1 MKTIYS
7 DNHYQHQGKYE
18 LINGEF
24 LPPFE
29 NVRRMEIILDRI
41 KSASLGEIVAPKDFG
56 LEPIKRI
63 HSERFV
69 SFLQTAHEEWRK
81 LRGDYDAL
89 PLVWPNRGLRM
100 IEPKSIDGKLGY
112 FSYDAGTPITATSW
126 QAMVSSAHVA
136 LDGAEKIMQG
146 EKTLFSLCRPP
157 GHHADSEHFG
167 GYCFFNNA
175 AIAAQYMFD
184 HGAKKVA
191 ILDVDYHHGNGTQ
204 SIFYNRA
211 DVLFVSLHADPHHE
225 YPHFLGYEDES
236 GEGKGSGFNFN
247 YPMPF
252 GTDWDLF
259 GEALELGI
267 KNIREYKPDTL
278 IVSLGV
284 DTYEKDPISHFKLQ
298 HQDFTEMGKRI
309 AALKLPT
316 HFVMEGGY
324 AVEEIGINVVNTLSG
339 FENAM

>member
-7 DNHYQHQGKYE
+7 DDHYHHQGKYE

-29 NVRRMEIILDRI
+29 NVKRMEIILERI
-41 KSASLGEIVAPKDFG
+41 KSTHLGDIILPKDFG
-56 LEPIKRI
+56 LEPLKRV
-63 HSERFV
+63 HTERFV
-69 SFLQTAHEEWRK
+69 NFLQTAHDEWRK
-81 LRGDYDAL
+81 LRGDTDAL
-89 PLVWPNRGLRM
+89 PLIWPNRGLRM
-100 IEPKSIDGKLGY
+100 IEPESIDGKLGY

-126 QAMVSSAHVA
+126 KAITSSVNVA
-136 LDGAEKIMQG
+136 LTGAEKIMQG
-146 EKTLFSLCRPP
+146 EKTIFSLCRPP
-157 GHHADSEHFG
+157 GHHADAEHYG

-175 AIAAQYMFD
+175 AIAAQYMRD
-184 HGAKKVA
+184 HGANKVA

-204 SIFYNRA
+204 SIFYNRS
-211 DVLFVSLHADPHHE
+211 DVLFVSLHANPHHE
-225 YPHFLGYEDES
+225 YPHFLGYEDEA
-236 GEGKGSGFNFN
+236 GEGKGLGYNFN

-252 GTDWDLF
+252 GTDWKVF
-259 GEALELGI
+259 GESLEQGV
-267 KNIREYKPDTL
+267 KNVRDYRPDAL

-298 HQDFTEMGKRI
+298 HEDFTKMGQMI

-324 AVEEIGINVVNTLSG
+324 AVDEIGVNVVNTLMG
-339 FENAM
+339 FEEGM